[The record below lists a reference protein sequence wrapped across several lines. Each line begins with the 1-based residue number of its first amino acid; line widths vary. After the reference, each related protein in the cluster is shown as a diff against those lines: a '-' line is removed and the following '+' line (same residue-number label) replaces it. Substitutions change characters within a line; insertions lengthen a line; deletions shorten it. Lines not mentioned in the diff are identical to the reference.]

1 MHAQSHSP
9 RRSRCRA
16 PTARRDLAPNRAR
29 QARPHPHLRRP
40 RRRRRRPARCLV
52 RRQRQSQ
59 HRRHCRVLTQLWLVT
74 VVERAILA
82 RIFTNDDVQH
92 DGFID
97 YHCDTALVFDLLAE
111 DSAKRDLMQQHLVSI
126 IFGVIIVF
134 RFFDC
139 FIDELGVCF

>member
-1 MHAQSHSP
+1 MLGKHVRIRIFDGLVGVVGVRHDVLFGDSDSLSIGVIVGFSHSDN
-9 RRSRCRA
+9 
-16 PTARRDLAPNRAR
+16 TGD
-29 QARPHPHLRRP
+29 
-40 RRRRRRPARCLV
+40 
-52 RRQRQSQ
+52 
-59 HRRHCRVLTQLWLVT
+59 LWLVT